1 MPEQHREHQQLLF
14 YTPKNCSERL
24 SGNVAILELVHR
36 SMEHRREARIGW
48 KQPVTSR
55 RLRRLRTLD
64 RMPISSHSSEPAID
78 PLLSYTAT
86 I

>member
-1 MPEQHREHQQLLF
+1 MRII
-14 YTPKNCSERL
+14 
-24 SGNVAILELVHR
+24 A
-36 SMEHRREARIGW
+36 REAVSGW

-78 PLLSYTAT
+78 PQETSAVVIWLPRS
-86 I
+86 

>member
-48 KQPVTSR
+48 LQSLNTQPLYDCCDQEQTVKKITGDVSA
-55 RLRRLRTLD
+55 
-64 RMPISSHSSEPAID
+64 M
-78 PLLSYTAT
+78 
-86 I
+86 